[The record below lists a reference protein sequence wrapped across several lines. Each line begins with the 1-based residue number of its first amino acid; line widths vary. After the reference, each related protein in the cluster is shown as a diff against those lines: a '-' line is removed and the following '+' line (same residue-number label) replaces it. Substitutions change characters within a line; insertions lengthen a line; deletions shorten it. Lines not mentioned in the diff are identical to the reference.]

1 MEPHTQSAPRTGT
14 GEDVPSG
21 LPAEEPEERPLGV
34 DDAEPEGEGEP
45 PRGPG
50 AMPGIP
56 DEDEPAQAG

>member
-1 MEPHTQSAPRTGT
+1 MEPHTESASRRGT

-21 LPAEEPEERPLGV
+21 LPAEEHEERPLGV

-45 PRGPG
+45 GRGPG

-56 DEDEPAQAG
+56 DDEEPSQAG